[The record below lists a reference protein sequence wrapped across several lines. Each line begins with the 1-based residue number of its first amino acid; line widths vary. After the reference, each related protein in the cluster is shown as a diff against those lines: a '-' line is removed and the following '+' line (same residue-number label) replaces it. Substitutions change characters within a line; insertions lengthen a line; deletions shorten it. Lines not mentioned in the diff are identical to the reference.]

1 MPWGVYTIYLHNI
14 LCVERQFT
22 IDVASMLILA
32 FGVGA
37 GLGSTVAGML
47 CNYLYV
53 LISNLDMIMIMI
65 MIMMIMMMM
74 MMIMSMMMM
83 MIMIM
88 IVM

>member
-1 MPWGVYTIYLHNI
+1 MFIQGLPGSMPWGVYTIYLHNI

-22 IDVASMLILA
+22 IDIASMLILA

-53 LISNLDMIMIMI
+53 LIINLYF
-65 MIMMIMMMM
+65 MMMF
-74 MMIMSMMMM
+74 I
-83 MIMIM
+83 
-88 IVM
+88 IVLLNSYNM

>member
-22 IDVASMLILA
+22 IDIASMLILV

-53 LISNLDMIMIMI
+53 
-65 MIMMIMMMM
+65 
-74 MMIMSMMMM
+74 
-83 MIMIM
+83 
-88 IVM
+88 

>member
-1 MPWGVYTIYLHNI
+1 MFIQGLPGSMPWGVYTIYLHNI

-22 IDVASMLILA
+22 IDIASMLILV

-53 LISNLDMIMIMI
+53 ESTFIIRIISVMRII
-65 MIMMIMMMM
+65 
-74 MMIMSMMMM
+74 
-83 MIMIM
+83 
-88 IVM
+88 IVHINVCHL